1 MFGRVV
7 AMTNRTLL
15 VAEEVYDYALGI
27 SPPEPDVLVRLR
39 QATAAVPH
47 SEMQIG
53 PDQGRLMALLVKLI
67 GARRCIEIGTYTGYS
82 ALAVALALPADG
94 RLIACDVSAEWVDVG
109 RPFWREAGVESR
121 IDVRIRPAL
130 ETLDALLADGAAGSF
145 DFAFVDGDKPNYS
158 AYLERLLSLLRVGG
172 LIAVD
177 NTLAVAGAPIVHGR
191 SVSAQALRAFNE
203 RLRGDERVDQALL
216 TVGEGLTLLRKRE

>member
-1 MFGRVV
+1 
-7 AMTNRTLL
+7 MTNRSLL
-15 VAEEVYDYALGI
+15 VAQEVYDYALAV
-27 SPPEPDVLVRLR
+27 SPPEPAVLVRLR
-39 QATAAVPH
+39 EATAAVPH
-47 SEMQIG
+47 NEMQIG

-94 RLIACDVSAEWVDVG
+94 KLIACDVNAAWVNVG
-109 RPFWREAGVESR
+109 RPFWREAGVEAR
-121 IDVRIRPAL
+121 IDARIKPAL
-130 ETLDALLADGAAGSF
+130 ETLDELLAEGAAGSF
-145 DFAFVDGDKPNYS
+145 DFAFVDGDKPGYPK
-158 AYLERLLSLLRVGG
+158 YFEKLLTLLRPGG

-191 SVSAQALRAFNE
+191 STSAQALRGFNE
-203 RLRGDERVDQALL
+203 LVRGDERVDHALL